1 MSYGRETGRL
11 WSCPGVGNFFKEYC
25 QRGLLG
31 VLTKYHKQTLE
42 VVGGLAG
49 CSIKGILR
57 CLLGILSSTEVSF
70 QFSSALPQEK
80 KKKSKTVFQRT
91 RISGKWIRKLYLGP
105 PERKD
110 PLTYL

>member
-80 KKKSKTVFQRT
+80 KKKAQQYFK
-91 RISGKWIRKLYLGP
+91 GP
-105 PERKD
+105 GSVENG
-110 PLTYL
+110 